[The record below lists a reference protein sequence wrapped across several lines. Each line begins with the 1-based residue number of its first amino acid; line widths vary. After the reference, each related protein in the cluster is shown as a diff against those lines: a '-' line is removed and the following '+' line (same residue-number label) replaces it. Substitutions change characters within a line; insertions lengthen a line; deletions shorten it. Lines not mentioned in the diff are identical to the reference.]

1 MALDVECVGAA
12 SSISECSILISPRTH
27 LCRRRTSAMA
37 WSTREM
43 SECALADFA
52 TASYSCSRTSG
63 GLLIAVSPLS
73 CAARMGTFTVTGS
86 GFGWSWG
93 SDRSRHVGHRLALTV
108 TRVPHKAHAQK
119 NVDPKVPSPGRR
131 VSYWGYPHEPIRGSA
146 PVSRP
151 TT

>member
-1 MALDVECVGAA
+1 
-12 SSISECSILISPRTH
+12 
-27 LCRRRTSAMA
+27 
-37 WSTREM
+37 
-43 SECALADFA
+43 
-52 TASYSCSRTSG
+52 
-63 GLLIAVSPLS
+63 
-73 CAARMGTFTVTGS
+73 MGTFTVTGS

-146 PVSRP
+146 PFAPDDVTAPSSPSLLLRANVLIFWAIVACDELRRDHALQLVLRRDP
-151 TT
+151 DQRRNGGAHLLFAFLGA